1 MLSLLIMILIMAG
14 LFKFTGF
21 LFHIVGKVLGGIL
34 GIIGWLI
41 LGVIAVSI
49 LGLAL
54 YIVPIVLIVGVV
66 ALVAA
71 GKV

>member
-1 MLSLLIMILIMAG
+1 MLSLLIVILIMAG
-14 LFKFTGF
+14 LFKFTGL

-41 LGVIAVSI
+41 LGVIAVSL

-54 YIVPIVLIVGVV
+54 YIVPIVLIVGVI

>member
-14 LFKFTGF
+14 LFKFTGL
-21 LFHIVGKVLGGIL
+21 LFHIVGKVFGGIL